1 MDLPDAENIFPY
13 LGLFTL
19 VTLSPPRVIG
29 DSLSTLFVP
38 PLSVIHGNKFVKARP
53 NASPTS
59 KNVARIFESLALV
72 PDSPYNPGAIP
83 ISPDDQAF
91 KEKRYWRIP
100 VSPAPIFAALIARLS
115 FDISGCQDIRLA
127 KAIYYILGFQSLD
140 ENVPDENDGNGGPS
154 GGSGP
159 NDDNEGGG
167 GPSGGGRAS
176 SKRKAAGGQSDA
188 PCRKVTKKPPKV
200 SSGSRTRACGE
211 SGGESPCCSGL
222 SRLEPFAHLEFPPR
236 ARYQNQQSD
245 RCEIASSTYIPDDDD
260 APAHLI
266 STGWNDDSDS
276 ENDHSESS
284 CS

>member
-29 DSLSTLFVP
+29 DSLATLFVP
-38 PLSVIHGNKFVKARP
+38 PLSVIRGNKFVKARP

-100 VSPAPIFAALIARLS
+100 VSPAPIFAALITRLS
-115 FDISGCQDIRLA
+115 FDTSGCQDIRLA
-127 KAIYYILGFQSLD
+127 KAIHYILGFQSL
-140 ENVPDENDGNGGPS
+140 
-154 GGSGP
+154 
-159 NDDNEGGG
+159 G
-167 GPSGGGRAS
+167 GPSGGGGAS
-176 SKRKAAGGQSDA
+176 SKRKAAGGQSGA
-188 PCRKVTKKPPKV
+188 PRRKVTKKPPKV

-222 SRLEPFAHLEFPPR
+222 SRLKPFAHLEFPPR

-245 RCEIASSTYIPDDDD
+245 CCEIASSTYIPDDDD

-266 STGWNDDSDS
+266 STGWDDDSDS
-276 ENDHSESS
+276 ENDRSESS